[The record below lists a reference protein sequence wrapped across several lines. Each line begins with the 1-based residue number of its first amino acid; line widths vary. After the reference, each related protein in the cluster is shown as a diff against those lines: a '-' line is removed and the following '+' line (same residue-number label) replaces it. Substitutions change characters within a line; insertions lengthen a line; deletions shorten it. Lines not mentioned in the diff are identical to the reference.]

1 MSIRKIRFF
10 AGFTGRQAKWLNSMS
25 AKGYRLT
32 KTGKLTYDFDEC
44 DPDKYVY
51 TVEYVGDR
59 SFEECEEYK
68 AFLESCGYRVF
79 YKNINL
85 DYSVY
90 KVTYR
95 PWADKGGRVSSTAKN
110 STFNKELMIVEKE
123 NDGKPF
129 ELHTE
134 TSDRIDYYRRLLR
147 PWNFAAFIALLALIL
162 FWGAPIP
169 AIISGCILF
178 ICLAVMLI
186 AYLRIKKL
194 KNKTEE

>member
-1 MSIRKIRFF
+1 M
-10 AGFTGRQAKWLNSMS
+10 
-25 AKGYRLT
+25 
-32 KTGKLTYDFDEC
+32 
-44 DPDKYVY
+44 
-51 TVEYVGDR
+51 
-59 SFEECEEYK
+59 
-68 AFLESCGYRVF
+68 
-79 YKNINL
+79 
-85 DYSVY
+85 
-90 KVTYR
+90 
-95 PWADKGGRVSSTAKN
+95 
-110 STFNKELMIVEKE
+110 EKE